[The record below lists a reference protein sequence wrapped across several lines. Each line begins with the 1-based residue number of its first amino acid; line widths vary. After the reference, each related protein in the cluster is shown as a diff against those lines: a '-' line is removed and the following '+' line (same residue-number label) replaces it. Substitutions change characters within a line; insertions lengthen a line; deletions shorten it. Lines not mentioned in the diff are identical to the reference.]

1 MQNPWKI
8 GDWCLSFVF
17 FMDCN
22 FLGESYN
29 VLNHLIVLSVAPT
42 VTVYPIWTTVV
53 KGNSI
58 TLYCNASGKPTTTVT
73 WARVAVQN
81 QVLSHRESLTVNVGK
96 PESPDNIIRYQC
108 TASNGVGHPV
118 LDIADVNVHCKLYSC
133 LWMSKFA
140 CTQKIIAIRRGPNS
154 LAPNNFVCFWF
165 LFFLETISHCKWVR
179 MLAKHEL
186 ASTRVIHMKVNSLI
200 LLNASNFRHQAQM
213 SVMTIV
219 RYLNFEI
226 SVTQLKQ
233 MPNKLAAV
241 RTFEKCS
248 YTAFILTFA
257 ARSSRNYKATGNYV
271 ESSSWY
277 KHQHRM
283 PSKRKSSSTV
293 HLDKFSKRRL
303 YHRQISNSS
312 RYKW

>member
-8 GDWCLSFVF
+8 GDWFLSFVF

-22 FLGESYN
+22 FLGESYK
-29 VLNHLIVLSVAPT
+29 VLNHLVVLSVSPT
-42 VTVYPIWTTVV
+42 VTVYPISTTVV

-58 TLYCNASGKPTTTVT
+58 TLYCNASGKPSPTVT

-133 LWMSKFA
+133 LWMSKFG

-165 LFFLETISHCKWVR
+165 LFF
-179 MLAKHEL
+179 
-186 ASTRVIHMKVNSLI
+186 
-200 LLNASNFRHQAQM
+200 
-213 SVMTIV
+213 
-219 RYLNFEI
+219 
-226 SVTQLKQ
+226 
-233 MPNKLAAV
+233 
-241 RTFEKCS
+241 
-248 YTAFILTFA
+248 
-257 ARSSRNYKATGNYV
+257 
-271 ESSSWY
+271 
-277 KHQHRM
+277 
-283 PSKRKSSSTV
+283 
-293 HLDKFSKRRL
+293 
-303 YHRQISNSS
+303 
-312 RYKW
+312 